1 MIRGIVVFRAY
12 VLAGH
17 SLFAWIS
24 FFLPVIMEVLIIAD
38 PVISLLVAEAE
49 VVLLLPLI
57 IKEPVVLL
65 LIVGAN
71 AVALLIIEDSTLVEH
86 AQALALME
94 LIRE

>member
-1 MIRGIVVFRAY
+1 M
-12 VLAGH
+12 
-17 SLFAWIS
+17 
-24 FFLPVIMEVLIIAD
+24 PVIMEVLIIAD

-86 AQALALME
+86 AQALALTE

>member
-1 MIRGIVVFRAY
+1 M
-12 VLAGH
+12 
-17 SLFAWIS
+17 
-24 FFLPVIMEVLIIAD
+24 PVIMEVLIIAD

-71 AVALLIIEDSTLVEH
+71 AVALLITEGSTLVEH